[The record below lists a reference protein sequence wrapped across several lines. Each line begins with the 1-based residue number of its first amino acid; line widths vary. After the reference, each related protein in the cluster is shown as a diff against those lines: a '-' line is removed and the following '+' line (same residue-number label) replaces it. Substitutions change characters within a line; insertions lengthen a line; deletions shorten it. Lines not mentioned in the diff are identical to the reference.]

1 MGRVRGAAESVVVA
15 VDPAAVYEAVSD
27 VASMG
32 RWSPVNEGAT
42 LTVPGPLKAG
52 DSFVGHNRAGRWRW
66 STHCT
71 VVTARHGREFA
82 FEVSVLGVPVSR
94 WAYRFRVEP
103 PGTEVTESWQDLRRG
118 PVGSMFYGVTRCV
131 LRSGDP
137 AEATHRSMRRTLDRL
152 KDELEG
158 TTPGVES

>member
-1 MGRVRGAAESVVVA
+1 MGRVRWAAETVVVA
-15 VDPAAVYEAVSD
+15 VAPEVVYEAVSD

-32 RWSPVNEGAT
+32 RWSPVNQGAT
-42 LTVPGPLKAG
+42 LTAPGPLRVG
-52 DSFVGHNRAGRWRW
+52 DTFVGHNRAGRWRW
-66 STHCT
+66 STQCT
-71 VVTARHGREFA
+71 VVAARHGREFA

-94 WAYRFRVEP
+94 WAYRLRVQP

-118 PVGSMFYGVTRCV
+118 PVGSTLYAVTRCA

-158 TTPGVES
+158 PARGPES